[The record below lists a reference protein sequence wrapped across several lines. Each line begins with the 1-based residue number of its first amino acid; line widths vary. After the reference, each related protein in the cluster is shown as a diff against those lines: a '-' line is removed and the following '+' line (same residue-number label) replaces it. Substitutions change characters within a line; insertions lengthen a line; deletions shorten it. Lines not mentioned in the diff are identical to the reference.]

1 MSTAPLASE
10 HASAIP
16 TTSTATAAS
25 SPHPSSAAATPSS
38 IAGASAANASSK
50 ANVAA
55 SASLPSSSST
65 EKVTNAASAPS
76 RRDPVHPTQNNSND
90 AVSQKV
96 VANAATPRAA
106 AEKDAPLP
114 ANREGSL
121 LAPQP
126 QSHSS
131 VPGSTSPPKDVPSS
145 ASSSSASAGQSS
157 ASIKPAQA
165 DPLPL
170 PSDAVAAP
178 KSQAALPVAADARAT
193 ASTAPSDT
201 PPRAVASALHT
212 PAPSNARP
220 PATGADAGS
229 STPVASPKDATI
241 KAEVKITS
249 SPTNG
254 VSNETTPEREVAS
267 TRIGLV
273 LKINKELIRL
283 CVDLGQRSLASEPV
297 YREAGLRLSSNLSM
311 ADRAA
316 KPAIDGKA
324 APPPPRAE
332 PFPHSSHVPESMLPS
347 LYAQLIA
354 TFDIAAGRRAA
365 EAAVAGAKFS
375 AASAEH
381 DSLPPSGASTTT
393 KRSREPSQEQDSRK
407 AHKPSPSDASA
418 GPPAAPS
425 PVSSKLAATSIAS
438 QNGVFQSAAHDTTP
452 AGTAA
457 LSSNTPTWS
466 PGTRTSPPQPTQQA
480 PPSNQT
486 QLPGQSYAGEHAAPR
501 PGQPAP
507 STSAPT
513 PQQIQALTQTFG
525 PSALSLLNMLQ
536 AHSKDQPQPLVQYME
551 STQPHFRA
559 LPVAAQLQALV
570 RTQAQ
575 LQQQHGRAQTQLM
588 GQGPGD
594 QSAAS
599 GVAMN
604 GPARASPNRMSAS
617 SPDLAPQHQSFG
629 GSISFGPG
637 QSQQSPALS
646 TGGQAGLHNGSMP
659 AQEVPPIN
667 FAALQQNPSLQQ
679 QFLAQMQN
687 GMLNNVPPHQ
697 QQIFMQQLQQ
707 HLPGAA
713 QQMSQQQQQQQQQQH
728 QPQFQMHQ
736 ARQQGLPSQG
746 FQTPQNQ
753 QFSFQQPQTPQHQH
767 SQQLNS
773 FGI

>member
-10 HASAIP
+10 HASVTP

-38 IAGASAANASSK
+38 ITGASAADASSK
-50 ANVAA
+50 ANAAA
-55 SASLPSSSST
+55 SASLPSSTST
-65 EKVTNAASAPS
+65 EKVTKTASAPS
-76 RRDPVHPTQNNSND
+76 RDPVDLTQNNPND
-90 AVSQKV
+90 AVSEKI
-96 VANAATPRAA
+96 VADAATPRAA
-106 AEKDAPLP
+106 AEKDAAS
-114 ANREGSL
+114 ANPEGSL

-126 QSHSS
+126 QSLSS
-131 VPGSTSPPKDVPSS
+131 VLGSTGPPENVPSS

-170 PSDAVAAP
+170 PSDAVAAT
-178 KSQAALPVAADARAT
+178 KSQAVLPVAADDRAT
-193 ASTAPSDT
+193 ASTAQSDT

-212 PAPSNARP
+212 PALSNAKP
-220 PATGADAGS
+220 PATVADAGS
-229 STPVASPKDATI
+229 STPFASPKDATI
-241 KAEVKITS
+241 KAEVKIIS

-254 VSNETTPEREVAS
+254 VSNETTVERDVAS

-283 CVDLGQRSLASEPV
+283 CVDLGQRSLTSEPV
-297 YREAGLRLSSNLSM
+297 YREAGLRLSSNLSFLAAM

-316 KPAIDGKA
+316 KPAMDGKA
-324 APPPPRAE
+324 APPPPRVE
-332 PFPHSSHVPESMLPS
+332 PFPRSPYVPESMLPS

-354 TFDIAAGRRAA
+354 TFDIAAGRKAAA
-365 EAAVAGAKFS
+365 EAAAAGTKPG
-375 AASAEH
+375 AASAKH
-381 DSLPPSGASTTT
+381 DSSPPSGANTTT
-393 KRSREPSQEQDSRK
+393 KRSRELSQEQDSRK

-418 GPPAAPS
+418 APLAAPS
-425 PVSSKLAATSIAS
+425 PMSSKLAATSIAS

-452 AGTAA
+452 AGAAA
-457 LSSNTPTWS
+457 LSSNTPAWP
-466 PGTRTSPPQPTQQA
+466 PGTHTSPPQPTQQA
-480 PPSNQT
+480 PPSNQP
-486 QLPGQSYAGEHAAPR
+486 QLPGQSYAGDHAAPR

-588 GQGPGD
+588 GQGSVD

-637 QSQQSPALS
+637 QSQQSPVLPTESIVA
-646 TGGQAGLHNGSMP
+646 AAIPGSD
-659 AQEVPPIN
+659 AERH
-667 FAALQQNPSLQQ
+667 A
-679 QFLAQMQN
+679 
-687 GMLNNVPPHQ
+687 
-697 QQIFMQQLQQ
+697 
-707 HLPGAA
+707 
-713 QQMSQQQQQQQQQQH
+713 
-728 QPQFQMHQ
+728 
-736 ARQQGLPSQG
+736 
-746 FQTPQNQ
+746 
-753 QFSFQQPQTPQHQH
+753 
-767 SQQLNS
+767 
-773 FGI
+773 